1 MQARKVPI
9 TFITGNAKKLEEFKQ
24 IMVGDLAQAYSIS
37 NKALDLEEIQGTPE
51 QIAKTKVK
59 LAATKCDTPVLTE
72 DVSLCFNAYNG
83 LPGPYM

>member
-1 MQARKVPI
+1 MAQRKVPI

-24 IMVGDLAQAYSIS
+24 IMTGDLASTYDIS
-37 NKALDLEEIQGTPE
+37 NMGLDLMEIQGSPE
-51 QIAKTKVK
+51 EIAKHKVK
-59 LAATKCDTPVLTE
+59 LAATKCNTPVLTE